1 MTVPTSAA
9 SVARKAEETRTDA
22 ESTAKTLAVTSIVN
36 PAITAIEGALSSLP
50 VGVAGTLLASAI
62 YAFLSLP
69 PLPVDFSKM
78 PPGTPKD
85 RNDPMK
91 LFALMLALA
100 ILMMVW
106 CFIKSLLNPMPIIGS
121 FFPLCDQS
129 TQPGGIA
136 GSTVPNPD
144 KAASEGAMEKAN
156 TAIRNIT
163 AGKPADAPR
172 LVLPVVP
179 AVSEG
184 PSGITF
190 AQFVAST
197 PAGATGAVATGGA
210 GVANRG
216 TGTTNTSANVDVAQP
231 VVVDYAVGNLSS
243 DQIRRLFGL

>member
-9 SVARKAEETRTDA
+9 SVARKAEETRTDT
-22 ESTAKTLAVTSIVN
+22 ESTAKTLAVTSIVR

-144 KAASEGAMEKAN
+144 KAASEGAMAAAN

-190 AQFVAST
+190 AEFVAST
-197 PAGATGAVATGGA
+197 PAGATGAGAIGAGATGGA
-210 GVANRG
+210 DRS
-216 TGTTNTSANVDVAQP
+216 TGTTNTSANVAQP
-231 VVVDYAVGNLSS
+231 VTVDYAVGNLSS

>member
-78 PPGTPKD
+78 APGTPKD

-129 TQPGGIA
+129 TQPGGTA

-144 KAASEGAMEKAN
+144 KAASEGAMAAAN

-197 PAGATGAVATGGA
+197 PAGSVQGTSG
-210 GVANRG
+210 ANRTAG
-216 TGTTNTSANVDVAQP
+216 TINTSANVDVAQP

>member
-1 MTVPTSAA
+1 
-9 SVARKAEETRTDA
+9 
-22 ESTAKTLAVTSIVN
+22 
-36 PAITAIEGALSSLP
+36 
-50 VGVAGTLLASAI
+50 
-62 YAFLSLP
+62 
-69 PLPVDFSKM
+69 
-78 PPGTPKD
+78 
-85 RNDPMK
+85 
-91 LFALMLALA
+91 
-100 ILMMVW
+100 
-106 CFIKSLLNPMPIIGS
+106 
-121 FFPLCDQS
+121 
-129 TQPGGIA
+129 
-136 GSTVPNPD
+136 
-144 KAASEGAMEKAN
+144 MEKAN

>member
-22 ESTAKTLAVTSIVN
+22 ESTAKTTLVAGVVS

-50 VGVAGTLLASAI
+50 VGVVGTLLASAI

-129 TQPGGIA
+129 TQPGGTA
-136 GSTVPNPD
+136 GLIVLNFD
-144 KAASEGAMEKAN
+144 KAVSEDAMEKVN
-156 TAIRNIT
+156 TAIVNIT
-163 AGKPADAPR
+163 AGKTANNPK

-190 AQFVAST
+190 AEFVAST
-197 PAGATGAVATGGA
+197 PAGATGAGATGAGATGGA
-210 GVANRG
+210 DRS
-216 TGTTNTSANVDVAQP
+216 TGTTNTSANVAQP
-231 VVVDYAVGNLSS
+231 VTVDYAVGNLSS